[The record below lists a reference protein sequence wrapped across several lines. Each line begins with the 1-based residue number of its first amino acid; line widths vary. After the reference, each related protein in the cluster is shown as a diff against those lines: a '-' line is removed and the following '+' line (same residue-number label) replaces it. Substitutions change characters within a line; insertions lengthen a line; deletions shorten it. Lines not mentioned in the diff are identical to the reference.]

1 MSTSG
6 ANTKSPESH
15 WSTPGLN
22 GHSVHFYE
30 DESFLLEGLG
40 RFIGAALSGGDSAV
54 VIVTKAHG
62 KELQDRLGK
71 NGLNLAV
78 PASEGRFLMLDAAET
93 LARFMVDGLPDS
105 RRFHELIGGHISQ
118 LKQAARTEPRRVAAF
133 GEMVALLWSE
143 GKPEAAIELEK
154 LWNELAEK
162 HAFQL
167 HCAYPLHLFSQA
179 GDGGGMERIFKE
191 HSHVIPSEQYTA
203 LASDDERLRTIAMLQ
218 QKAQALETEVRQRE
232 KIQEELKKREA
243 DLTDFLE
250 NAVVAMHWVA
260 ADGSILWANGA
271 ELAMLGY
278 DKDEYIGHHIAEFHA
293 DKSAIED
300 ILRRLTCHEELHG
313 YKARLLRKDGTIREV
328 RIHSNVFAHEGKFG
342 HTRCFTIDITEQE
355 RSQRRVAAQHAI
367 TRLLSEAATLEE
379 AADLLLETICN
390 DAECDMAALWLADES
405 RLRCA
410 KTWRRTE
417 KRFQKFNQATLGR
430 DFEKGQ
436 GLPGRIWASSAP
448 IWIEDITQESNL
460 PRKAEALENGIRS
473 AFGFPIGTMHGV
485 FGVIEFFAGETKK
498 VDKEFMGMMTAI
510 GTQIGQFMERKGA
523 EQALRAS
530 EERSRA
536 IIQTTPEC
544 VKIVAG
550 DGTLLHMNAAGLA
563 MVGAERPEM
572 VMGKSIY
579 DVIAPNDREKFRA
592 FNERICGG
600 EKGFLEFDI
609 IDLQGR
615 RHHME
620 THAAPL
626 RNPDGSLVQLAVAR
640 DVTEEKGAQEALKE
654 SEARL
659 RLAQQAGQIGTFEW
673 NAETDVNRWS
683 PELVALYGLSQGAF
697 PDKLDGWIELVHPGD
712 KAQVLKQ
719 MKTGFETG
727 APVQAEWR
735 VVWPDG
741 SIHWIMG
748 RWQVFLNHSGRPAR
762 MSGVKIDITGRKEA
776 EEARRRLAAIV
787 ESSDDAIA
795 SKDLN
800 GMVTSWNKS
809 AEKLFGYTAKEII
822 GKPVTLIIPPEL
834 HPDEDVILSKI
845 KRGEKIDHFET
856 VRVKKNGER
865 IEVSLT
871 ISPVRDDQGK
881 VVGAAKI
888 VRDITENKKID
899 RALRTTEKL
908 AAAGRLAA
916 TVAHEINNPLEAVTN
931 LVYLANRDVEDR
943 KKASRHLESAMR
955 ELDRVA
961 HIARQTL
968 GFYRDTSSPTRFSLS
983 QTLDDLLY
991 LYEKRFESRHIRIIK
1006 QYQEDVQLTALAG
1019 EIRQALS
1026 NLITNAIDAMPE
1038 GGSLVIRAVK
1048 SHKWGKAHLDGVRV
1062 TVLDTGMGIAPEHR
1076 KNLFQPFFTTKA
1088 EVGTGLGLWIT
1099 RSIVEKHHGVIHV
1112 KSRTGE
1118 NGHGTAFS
1126 IFLPDEGK
1134 AGGPEAGFP
1143 SDAPNRRLETGV
1155 TN

>member
-1 MSTSG
+1 M
-6 ANTKSPESH
+6 
-15 WSTPGLN
+15 N

-40 RFIGAALSGGDSAV
+40 RFIGAALLGGDSAV
-54 VIVTKAHG
+54 VIATEAHRKG
-62 KELQDRLGK
+62 LQNRLGK
-71 NGLNLAV
+71 NGLNLTV

-105 RRFHELIGGHISQ
+105 RRFHELVGGHISQ
-118 LKQAARTEPRRVAAF
+118 LKLAARTEGRRVAAF

-143 GKPEAAIELEK
+143 GKPEAAIQLEK

-162 HAFQL
+162 HSFQL
-167 HCAYPLHLFSQA
+167 HCAYPLHLFSQT
-179 GDGGGMERIFKE
+179 GDGAGMEKIFAE

-203 LASDDERLRTIAMLQ
+203 LSSDDERLRTIVMLQ
-218 QKAQALETEVRQRE
+218 QKAQALETEIRQRE

-243 DLTDFLE
+243 DLTDFFE

-278 DKDEYIGHHIAEFHA
+278 DKNEYIGHHIAEFHA

-313 YKARLLRKDGTIREV
+313 YKARLLRKDGTIKEV
-328 RIHSNVFAHEGKFG
+328 RIHSNVFTDEGKFA
-342 HTRCFTIDITEQE
+342 HTRCFTIDITERE
-355 RSQRRVAAQHAI
+355 RSERRVAAQHAI
-367 TRLLSEAATLEE
+367 TRLLSESVTLAE

-390 DAECDMAALWLADES
+390 SEECEMAVLWLADES

-417 KRFQKFNQATLGR
+417 KQFQNFDKATLER

-436 GLPGRIWASSAP
+436 GLPGRIWAANAP
-448 IWIEDITQESNL
+448 IWIEDIAPEPNL
-460 PRKAEALENGIRS
+460 PRKAKALEDGIRS
-473 AFGFPIGTMHGV
+473 AFGFPVSTMQGV
-485 FGVIEFFAGETKK
+485 LGVIEFFARETRK
-498 VDKEFMGMMTAI
+498 VDKEFMRMMAAI

-544 VKIVAG
+544 VKIVAE

-572 VMGKSIY
+572 VVSKSIY
-579 DVIAPNDREKFRA
+579 DVIAPKDREKFRG
-592 FNERICGG
+592 FNERICRG
-600 EKGFLEFDI
+600 EKGFLEFDL

-626 RNPDGSLVQLAVAR
+626 RNPDGSLAQLAVTR
-640 DVTEEKGAQEALKE
+640 DVTEEKSTQEILKE

-673 NAETDVNRWS
+673 NAETDVNQWS
-683 PELVALYGLSQGAF
+683 PELEALYGLPQGAS
-697 PDKLDGWIELVHPGD
+697 PGKLDGWIQLVHPD
-712 KAQVLKQ
+712 DRTEVLKQ

-727 APVQAEWR
+727 TPVQAEWR

-741 SIHWIMG
+741 SIHWIAG
-748 RWQVFLNHSGRPAR
+748 RWQVFQDHSGRPVR
-762 MSGVKIDITGRKEA
+762 VSGVNIDITGRKDA

-809 AEKLFGYTAKEII
+809 AERLFGYAAKEII

-834 HPDEDVILSKI
+834 HQDEDLILSKI

-856 VRVKKNGER
+856 VRVKKSGER
-865 IEVSLT
+865 IDVSLT
-871 ISPVRDDQGK
+871 ISPVRDEQGK

-899 RALRTTEKL
+899 HALRTTEKL

-931 LVYLANRDVEDR
+931 LVYLAKRDVEDR
-943 KKASRHLESAMR
+943 NKASRHLEAAMR

-968 GFYRDTSSPTRFSLS
+968 GFYRDTSSPTRFSLT
-983 QTLDDLLY
+983 QTLDDLLF
-991 LYEKRFESRHIRIIK
+991 LYEKRFESRNIRIIK
-1006 QYQEDVQLTALAG
+1006 QYQEDIQLTALAG

-1038 GGSLVIRAVK
+1038 GGSLVIRATK
-1048 SHKWGKAHLDGVRV
+1048 SHEWGNAHLDGVRV
-1062 TVLDTGMGIAPEHR
+1062 TLLDTGMGIAPEHR
-1076 KNLFQPFFTTKA
+1076 KSLFQPFFTTKA

-1099 RSIVEKHHGVIHV
+1099 RSIVEKHHGMIHV
-1112 KSRTGE
+1112 KSRAGE

-1126 IFLPDEGK
+1126 IFLPSEGK
-1134 AGGPEAGFP
+1134 AGNLETGFL
-1143 SDAPNRRLETGV
+1143 SDAPNRALETGA
-1155 TN
+1155 NS